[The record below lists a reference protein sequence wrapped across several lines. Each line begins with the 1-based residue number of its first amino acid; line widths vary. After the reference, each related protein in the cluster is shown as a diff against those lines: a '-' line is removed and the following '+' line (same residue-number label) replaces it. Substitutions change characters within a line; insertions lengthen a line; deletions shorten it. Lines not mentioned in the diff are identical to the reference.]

1 MRLTELIQG
10 HARREPRERRPRR
23 TARLR
28 PAAILAAAAR
38 AGYRD
43 WRPVLA
49 AAIPVSLLS
58 AGAEMLTDHY
68 IDPADAALSLT
79 AALSATGVSLA
90 GTVLLSGLVCRLISA
105 AERGKAAMT
114 IPQMARSL
122 PWGRLIAA
130 DLLVSLAVLAGLV
143 LLVIPGLVML
153 TLFAVVGPV
162 IEIEHHK
169 VFAAMRR
176 SVRLTRAHPWTTL
189 LVATVPLALTAEVEA
204 VAPEP
209 HHAAEIAGFLILR
222 GAAEGIMEACI
233 ALILVELCFAL
244 IGAQPPAA
252 AAAGGGTPGDDVT
265 AGLPPPETGQY
276 ATVGDRFHRG
286 CSAWAAW
293 RRD

>member
-1 MRLTELIQG
+1 MRLSGLIRGQ
-10 HARREPRERRPRR
+10 ARREPHERRPRR

-28 PAAILAAAAR
+28 PDAILAAAAR

-49 AAIPVSLLS
+49 VAIPVSLLS
-58 AGAEMLTDHY
+58 AVAEMLIDHY
-68 IDPADAALSLT
+68 AGPAGAALSLT
-79 AALSATGVSLA
+79 AALSTTGVSLA
-90 GTVLLSGLVCRLISA
+90 GTVLLSGLVCRLITA
-105 AERGKAAMT
+105 AEHGKAGMT
-114 IPQMARSL
+114 LPQVARSL

-130 DLLVSLAVLAGLV
+130 DLLVSLAVLAGLA

-162 IEIEHHK
+162 IEIEHRK

-222 GAAEGIMEACI
+222 GVAEGIMEAGI
-233 ALILVELCFAL
+233 ALILVELCLAL
-244 IGAQPPAA
+244 AGAQSPATAA
-252 AAAGGGTPGDDVT
+252 ASGGPPGNDVT
-265 AGLPPPETGQY
+265 AGVPPPETG
-276 ATVGDRFHRG
+276 
-286 CSAWAAW
+286 
-293 RRD
+293 

>member
-1 MRLTELIQG
+1 MRLSGLIQG
-10 HARREPRERRPRR
+10 HARREPRERLPRR

-28 PAAILAAAAR
+28 PDAILAAAAR

-49 AAIPVSLLS
+49 VAIPVSLLS
-58 AGAEMLTDHY
+58 AGAEMLIDHY
-68 IDPADAALSLT
+68 VDPADAALSLT

-105 AERGKAAMT
+105 AGHGKAAMT
-114 IPQMARSL
+114 LPQVARSL

-162 IEIEHHK
+162 IEIEHHR

-176 SVRLTRAHPWTTL
+176 SARLTRAHPWTTL
-189 LVATVPLALTAEVEA
+189 LAATVPLALTAEVEA

-222 GAAEGIMEACI
+222 GVAEGILEACI

-244 IGAQPPAA
+244 IGAQPPATA
-252 AAAGGGTPGDDVT
+252 ASGGPPGDDVT
-265 AGLPPPETGQY
+265 PGSPPPETG
-276 ATVGDRFHRG
+276 
-286 CSAWAAW
+286 
-293 RRD
+293 